1 MNARFQ
7 KVQGHSN
14 LKRDKYSGA
23 ILNANKAE
31 IEQARRTKQL
41 RLKQE
46 ERIEKLEQDIGDIK
60 SMLAHIVE
68 KL

>member
-23 ILNANKAE
+23 ILNTNKAE